1 MLYSYNVEHGTI
13 SIEHSY
19 NHSYNTT
26 VVCGG
31 GGGGGY
37 VYVLYKIHNT
47 SMSIK
52 QLCGSEAIL
61 SDSKVETKDNTISF
75 YKYCKF

>member
-1 MLYSYNVEHGTI
+1 MRNNGERIFSAVHIRNQYFIRT
-13 SIEHSY
+13 
-19 NHSYNTT
+19 
-26 VVCGG
+26 
-31 GGGGGY
+31 GGY
-37 VYVLYKIHNT
+37 VYALHKIHNT
-47 SMSIK
+47 SMSKK